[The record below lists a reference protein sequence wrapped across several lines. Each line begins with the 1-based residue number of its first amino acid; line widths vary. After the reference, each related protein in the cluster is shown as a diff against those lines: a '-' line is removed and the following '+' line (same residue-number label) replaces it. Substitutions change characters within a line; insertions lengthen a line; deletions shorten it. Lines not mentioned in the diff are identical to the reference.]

1 MAKAAI
7 TGNVLGAGLIVKRLY
22 AITDNMTK
30 GAQHGLNLASADLL
44 ERSADLA
51 PVLTGDLIRSGR
63 VKRTRPAKGRWVNV
77 VSYGTDHAVFT
88 HFSHYNLG
96 PVSRRKPPTEDGPI
110 GRLYLLRPFNRHAR
124 QYKKFIIDE
133 AEKAGL
139 LARGRFIRV

>member
-1 MAKAAI
+1 MAKVAI
-7 TGNVLGAGLIVKRLY
+7 TGDVLGAGLIIKRLH

-30 GAQHGLNLASADLL
+30 GARRGLDLASADLL

-51 PVLTGDLIRSGR
+51 PVLTGDLIRSAR
-63 VKRTRPAKGRWVNV
+63 VKRSHPGKGRWVNT

-110 GRLYLLRPFNRHAR
+110 GRLYLLRPFNRHAK

-133 AEKAGL
+133 AEKEGL
-139 LARGRFIRV
+139 RALGRSIRV